1 VVARVGD
8 TVTVYYDPSK
18 TARSATVEDFST
30 VRAYAIGSTLL
41 ALALFAG
48 VALQASLL

>member
-8 TVTVYYDPSK
+8 TVTVYCDPSK
-18 TARSATVEDFST
+18 SAWAATVEDFSA
-30 VRAYAIGSTLL
+30 VRAHAIGSRVL

-48 VALQASLL
+48 VALEASLL